1 MMWLFVGLSI
11 FPCFSAGRRDA
22 SHKSWHWLLTTNDRG
37 FDVASLIA
45 MIIAKL
51 DTLRFVFW

>member
-11 FPCFSAGRRDA
+11 FPCFRAGRLDA
-22 SHKSWHWLLTTNDRG
+22 SHNCWYWLLTTNDRG
-37 FDVASLIA
+37 FDMGGLIA
-45 MIIAKL
+45 TIIAKL